1 MDGPCTD
8 YSSVTDTPYSGSPVM
23 SCSPACLTFCL
34 GFGMQTKR
42 RWLQALAPLVGLMLA
57 IAAHMFNNALPL
69 LRHWPLRL
77 TVSLSEASRG
87 LAGSGCDMGFL
98 EAFLSGTM
106 IDLTIFA
113 PFVLM
118 IAVALWRGGVWER
131 RVIREELV
139 SEVGRTVTPGEY
151 DAILGDRILRTRRI
165 DNLHPARSA
174 ALVNAQHELAF
185 RKRRVRDRGG
195 DPEQDPLVAGW
206 KDDIRRLRLSGLT
219 APSS

>member
-1 MDGPCTD
+1 
-8 YSSVTDTPYSGSPVM
+8 
-23 SCSPACLTFCL
+23 
-34 GFGMQTKR
+34 
-42 RWLQALAPLVGLMLA
+42 
-57 IAAHMFNNALPL
+57 
-69 LRHWPLRL
+69 
-77 TVSLSEASRG
+77 
-87 LAGSGCDMGFL
+87 MGFL
-98 EAFLSGTM
+98 EAFLSATI

-118 IAVALWRGGVWER
+118 IAVALWRGGMWER

-151 DAILGDRILRTRRI
+151 EAILGDRILRTRRI

-195 DPEQDPLVAGW
+195 DPEQDPLAAGW
-206 KDDIRRLRLSGLT
+206 REDIRRLRLSGLT
-219 APSS
+219 EPSS